1 MSACLHPCLCKAVT
15 RDCVH
20 AEAWCDRED
29 SLPAQREHRTGAF
42 ALISA
47 ATAAASPSADVST
60 AAAAAAAVEI
70 AAVATAAAAAGTIA
84 ATICAVRVR
93 AGRGTA
99 VLASEAIGAEVARVV
114 APVREAAVATHAA
127 AAVATR
133 MSQVDRP
140 AASLPP
146 TRFAGS
152 VLSSAAA

>member
-1 MSACLHPCLCKAVT
+1 M

-60 AAAAAAAVEI
+60 AAAAAAVDIAAVEI
-70 AAVATAAAAAGTIA
+70 AAVATAAPATGTIA
-84 ATICAVRVR
+84 ATVCAVRVR

>member
-1 MSACLHPCLCKAVT
+1 MHPCLCKAVM

-20 AEAWCDRED
+20 ADAWCDREH

-60 AAAAAAAVEI
+60 AAAAAAAAVEI

-114 APVREAAVATHAA
+114 APVREPAVATHAA
-127 AAVATR
+127 AAVVTR

>member
-1 MSACLHPCLCKAVT
+1 M

-60 AAAAAAAVEI
+60 AAAAAAVEI
-70 AAVATAAAAAGTIA
+70 AAVATAAPATGTIA
-84 ATICAVRVR
+84 ATVCAVRVR